1 MRVLRRL
8 ARWLG
13 VDRGGK
19 RAIHMNHTSLE
30 DVMREHDRKRNDR
43 GLVGLWYWISYGY
56 YRLRDKKREAPRQV
70 RWAYQRVTRGW
81 DDRAVW
87 SLDTHLSLVLG
98 QQLIKMADIAHGYPG
113 TEGWTFERWTTELR
127 THGEALLAYSNQW
140 HETSLDDWEAIY
152 QPARVALLWVA
163 DNLSSLWD

>member
-1 MRVLRRL
+1 MNYRSFSDVL
-8 ARWLG
+8 
-13 VDRGGK
+13 
-19 RAIHMNHTSLE
+19 IELE
-30 DVMREHDRKRNDR
+30 RKRNDR
-43 GLVGLWYWISYGY
+43 GIDGLRYWTGYAY
-56 YRLRDKKREAPRQV
+56 YRLRDKKREIPRQIK
-70 RWAYQRVTRGW
+70 WAYQRVTRGW

-113 TEGWTFERWTTELR
+113 QEGWTFERWTAELR

-140 HETSLDDWEAIY
+140 DDTSLDDWESLY
-152 QPARVALLWVA
+152 QPARLSLLWVA